1 MQARD
6 AGIPAPF
13 TDLQALSMA
22 QVASADAFFKTLAY
36 SLVEQLDLD
45 VMPEDMWTDRLGPG
59 VNFERYV
66 RRVALKEVDQLVWA
80 LDEVDRMFAT
90 EYASEVFGLFRS
102 WHNKRALDPAGPWS
116 KLTLVIAY
124 ATEAHLFI
132 RDVNQSPFNV
142 GTRLELGDFDE
153 SQVAELNRRY
163 GSPLTS
169 DEVGRFARLVGG
181 HPYLAQR
188 GFQALIERG
197 MDFPTLEATGAEE
210 DGPYGDHLR
219 RILVLLAQNKERCD
233 TVCDLLAGRSTPDA
247 ETFYH
252 LRTAG
257 RSWAVRCRTRGSA
270 TICTRHICG
279 GTSCERSYWTRR
291 RFWSLLRSRRDVAS
305 RSPVLRRP
313 RRRPGVTRRP
323 DRRRVLLHPHL
334 ATDGQVVADGP
345 HGGPVAG

>member
-1 MQARD
+1 SSAPALGDAKLLAAPGGGAVPLDSAFYIARDTDDLFHRAVTRHDSIVLIKGARQMGKTSLLARGLMQARD

-90 EYASEVFGLFRS
+90 EYASEVFGLYRS
-102 WHNKRALDPAGPWS
+102 WHNKRALDPDGPWS

-169 DEVGRFARLVGG
+169 DEAGRFARLVGG

-257 RSWAVRCRTRGSA
+257 LLLGSSMQNA
-270 TICTRHICG
+270 
-279 GTSCERSYWTRR
+279 
-291 RFWSLLRSRRDVAS
+291 RFRNDLYSTY
-305 RSPVLRRP
+305 LRRH
-313 RRRPGVTRRP
+313 
-323 DRRRVLLHPHL
+323 LL
-334 ATDGQVVADGP
+334 
-345 HGGPVAG
+345 